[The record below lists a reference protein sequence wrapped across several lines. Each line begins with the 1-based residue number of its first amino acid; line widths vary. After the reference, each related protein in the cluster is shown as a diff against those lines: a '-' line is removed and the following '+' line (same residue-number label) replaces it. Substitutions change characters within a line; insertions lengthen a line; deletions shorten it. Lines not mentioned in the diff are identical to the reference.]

1 MTAGVQHVLSPG
13 RLVISVAGIESARS
27 LEDLDVKEDCVTF
40 LANGERVFWTFA
52 KGLRVLYRSKQ
63 LETGYRAAD
72 QNETLPTPLRESSQA
87 VKFRLGLAVKWAL
100 QKLELLE
107 IPECSGFQ
115 RFKAEVGLAELA
127 FYGLRICR
135 LGTPNAVWR
144 QVQEAE
150 NGLAEALQHRAAGE
164 EPSEV
169 FTTVRKVL
177 KRVAGAVS
185 DRSLELEDPPLLGHP
200 SQVGNGPVTLVAH
213 RWTLRCGRSL
223 GPGIGTWKLSPEEAE
238 KTVAAA
244 LNEGVRHVDTAAEYC
259 TEEAVAR
266 GIRSAGVSRDDVFV
280 NLKVAAESDEELR
293 KVIDASMEKWGP
305 LSILR
310 LVMPGWSSAHTASL
324 LAVSSVSFLALATL
338 LRRRGEAREALLA
351 KSSYAAE
358 VRVAVRLALQCGK
371 AMRDCLQ
378 KKVDWKDQSSID
390 PVTQTD
396 KDNEELVIAGLR
408 AAFPSHEIIGE
419 ESTAARAAQGLPR
432 AMLTDSPTWIVD
444 PIDGTTNFV
453 YGIKLS
459 CVSLG
464 FCVGRE
470 PVVGVVYDPYADEL
484 FMAAKGEGA
493 YLNGTRLCVHPV
505 QSLKESMVLF
515 ELGYERSQEGLQLIL
530 NGLRTLL
537 LSGARATR
545 TIGTAVLSLCWGLWQ
560 TPHLPVKM
568 PEGLQGHLSLED
580 YEQVKGTLEEQLRKN
595 ANVRRSSLLKYFPLF
610 VIFAFGFLVLF
621 VLGFTTSFPTSLW
634 LFLGGGVVGLCCTV
648 PFGVAVLHAVTVPL
662 SRCAW
667 PDFGSETFD
676 KLHRQYPTL
685 RWDYCKDGRL
695 SGEGGKPWD
704 YAAGTIIA
712 KEAGAKFC
720 NLQGAAFDIEGPS
733 HESVDCLMLHRAPEN
748 DKTLEKLWAVLEDEV
763 KRGRAKMLGASNIT
777 ASQLQVLTSHRD
789 ESLWPA
795 VVQLKCS
802 IFHQG
807 GYFIDN
813 PSALWK
819 TLQTKGIVPVG
830 ISLFNPLHSCVSPLE
845 EPLCNAWA
853 QDLACSPAELLAHW
867 ACAMGVCPLLR
878 CSPRHASCFSSTVHL
893 PRPMVAALTS
903 LSNLTETSF
912 CPSMRELLDLR
923 SRSQRRSVKRG
934 DHLTGQQV
942 EVHSLKS
949 ADGQKLN
956 GKLGLLMDFEEDTG
970 RWQVALPEG
979 VRKIRPEHLST
990 VLVPLQDDL
999 DPAERSGRFLKDLF
1013 AAGNAEAMM
1022 SLLRQRKDEVDW
1034 ALLETVSANLSFAE
1048 SKGYGVKQQVL
1059 GRLLNE
1065 VKQVLASREPI
1076 PRTVLLPPPSLDA
1089 TASWQGSSQEAEK
1102 LLTAV
1107 SAVLDSQGFAI
1118 CDNFASAVAV
1128 QDLADEL
1135 ASYDRDFETAKIWVG
1150 KQARHMVGKHG
1161 RIWLGKRSW

>member
-40 LANGERVFWTFA
+40 LANGKRVRLPLAAGTINTSDCSARFRKKDLIISWA
-52 KGLRVLYRSKQ
+52 EPVDDAQEGSKQ
-63 LETGYRAAD
+63 LETGYGAAD

-185 DRSLELEDPPLLGHP
+185 DRSFELEDPPLLGHP
-200 SQVGNGPVTLVAH
+200 SQVGTGAVTLVAH
-213 RWTLRCGRSL
+213 RWTLRSGRSL

-244 LNEGVRHVDTAAEYC
+244 LNEGVRHVDTAAEYG

-293 KVIDASMEKWGP
+293 KVIDASMEKWG
-305 LSILR
+305 
-310 LVMPGWSSAHTASL
+310 
-324 LAVSSVSFLALATL
+324 
-338 LRRRGEAREALLA
+338 
-351 KSSYAAE
+351 
-358 VRVAVRLALQCGK
+358 
-371 AMRDCLQ
+371 
-378 KKVDWKDQSSID
+378 
-390 PVTQTD
+390 
-396 KDNEELVIAGLR
+396 
-408 AAFPSHEIIGE
+408 
-419 ESTAARAAQGLPR
+419 
-432 AMLTDSPTWIVD
+432 
-444 PIDGTTNFV
+444 
-453 YGIKLS
+453 
-459 CVSLG
+459 
-464 FCVGRE
+464 
-470 PVVGVVYDPYADEL
+470 
-484 FMAAKGEGA
+484 
-493 YLNGTRLCVHPV
+493 
-505 QSLKESMVLF
+505 
-515 ELGYERSQEGLQLIL
+515 
-530 NGLRTLL
+530 
-537 LSGARATR
+537 
-545 TIGTAVLSLCWGLWQ
+545 
-560 TPHLPVKM
+560 
-568 PEGLQGHLSLED
+568 
-580 YEQVKGTLEEQLRKN
+580 
-595 ANVRRSSLLKYFPLF
+595 
-610 VIFAFGFLVLF
+610 
-621 VLGFTTSFPTSLW
+621 
-634 LFLGGGVVGLCCTV
+634 
-648 PFGVAVLHAVTVPL
+648 
-662 SRCAW
+662 
-667 PDFGSETFD
+667 
-676 KLHRQYPTL
+676 
-685 RWDYCKDGRL
+685 
-695 SGEGGKPWD
+695 
-704 YAAGTIIA
+704 
-712 KEAGAKFC
+712 
-720 NLQGAAFDIEGPS
+720 

-819 TLQTKGIVPVG
+819 TLQTQGIVPVG

-1150 KQARHMVGKHG
+1150 KQASGAQLSVPTVRSDRILWVCGEHRTPAREMLWDSAGEQPSEGLAPCRPEVVMEKSTAGFPELRKIMNRVDDFVLKGLAKHVPRLAHLAERSDAMISIYEDGARFQKHVDNPNRDG
-1161 RIWLGKRSW
+1161 RILTSIVYLNYGEAWGEDDGGQLRMFLEGEAPIDLTPDTGRLVLFWANEIPHEVLPSKRRRMALTYWWFDRSEREAKVKELAKEMGNTQLRTKEERLAQEFIAYMLSEGSKPEDIIQRAKKLPSKSLSTVAAVVGATSNAEALEGIERLSSSDLERLRGSMGKMGLN